1 VPSKT
6 PEQHKLMEIAAHN
19 KGGYGGVPQSVGK
32 DFIAADKAK
41 ESTIKKSKQEKLYGK
56 SDTGNK

>member
-1 VPSKT
+1 
-6 PEQHKLMEIAAHN
+6 MEIAAHN